1 MTFWDTHRYSG
12 LLSCCRHL
20 LQQTNLFVLAD
31 ARGASICTDAR
42 ASASNKQTCWN
53 KFRCIFADLSRLAP
67 LPPRPISLSP
77 LALSLSASSTETNN
91 PAVNLL
97 SEHNHLITIFLN
109 RWRSS
114 RGISEQFLNGGP
126 RRGGRATIPIPL
138 WRSSCVHMTQNY

>member
-1 MTFWDTHRYSG
+1 MFWFIVLLPSFVAANKLVCSRRYSP
-12 LLSCCRHL
+12 REHL
-20 LQQTNLFVLAD
+20 RRCSSVCKQQTNLL
-31 ARGASICTDAR
+31 I
-42 ASASNKQTCWN
+42 
-53 KFRCIFADLSRLAP
+53 KFRCIFSDLSGLAA